1 MSFVAHLPQ
10 DDKTSLLKQHRQK
23 ELDFRR
29 KTYRQVHTT
38 HFVFVSCG
46 KLLTNSF
53 AVFYRWK
60 EWQPGFPMSI
70 DANRHKDL
78 PRDIQFDSEKG
89 VDFVLN
95 YTKAYVLS
103 LLQYC

>member
-1 MSFVAHLPQ
+1 MV
-10 DDKTSLLKQHRQK
+10 KQHRQR
-23 ELDFRR
+23 ELELRR
-29 KTYRQVHTT
+29 KTYRQVL
-38 HFVFVSCG
+38 
-46 KLLTNSF
+46 LLTFDLHESRPVNQS
-53 AVFYRWK
+53 ALHVNRWK

-95 YTKAYVLS
+95 YTKA
-103 LLQYC
+103 